1 MEQMPP
7 QGQPPQSQPSPEGN
21 GGAATLV
28 ARINTDLMKLSE
40 MVAEKS
46 PEAAQ
51 QLAQVAEAYQA
62 VISQMQ
68 GGGEGE
74 GRPEQ
79 EGPSPLRQK
88 APAMA
93 GGREVRPAM

>member
-46 PEAAQ
+46 PEAAE
-51 QLAQVAEAYQA
+51 QLGQVAEAYQA
-62 VISQMQ
+62 VISQLQ
-68 GGGEGE
+68 GGGEG
-74 GRPEQ
+74 RPDQ

>member
-1 MEQMPP
+1 MDQVP
-7 QGQPPQSQPSPEGN
+7 QGQPQSQPDNE

-40 MVAEKS
+40 MVADKS

-68 GGGEGE
+68 GGGEG
-74 GRPEQ
+74 RPDE